1 MIVDFFSELFGP
13 YPFESTGSVVI
24 DEAVLP
30 LETQPRP
37 VYGILALEFLGD
49 RLIAH
54 ELAHQWFGNLLTPA
68 SWQDLS
74 LSEGF
79 ATYAEW
85 LLLDHKSGGGGF
97 QEFWEMIW
105 RPDYGPPAN
114 PDPGA
119 LFSGGVYERGA
130 MALHALR
137 GEIGDETFFKT
148 LREYVSRHA
157 PGNVTTEDLVAVA
170 EEVAGRDLDG
180 LFDSWLFGETTPF
193 PPESERAP
201 GNRPAPS
208 PGRAMWRCPHEHQ

>member
-1 MIVDFFSELFGP
+1 MIC
-13 YPFESTGSVVI
+13 
-24 DEAVLP
+24 VL
-30 LETQPRP
+30 TM
-37 VYGILALEFLGD
+37 G
-49 RLIAH
+49 
-54 ELAHQWFGNLLTPA
+54 
-68 SWQDLS
+68 
-74 LSEGF
+74 
-79 ATYAEW
+79 
-85 LLLDHKSGGGGF
+85 
-97 QEFWEMIW
+97 
-105 RPDYGPPAN
+105 PAN

-137 GEIGDETFFKT
+137 GEIGDEAFFKT

-208 PGRAMWRCPHEHQ
+208 RVGLCGGVHTNINDSPITIGPDDSNQSPRNGYFHQPH